1 MLRVN
6 GMSDKVRNIIIASVF
21 VLFAFWE
28 FYMIGYTNGYIDGAQ
43 MVVEFSE
50 NE

>member
-1 MLRVN
+1 
-6 GMSDKVRNIIIASVF
+6 MSDKARNIIIVSVF
-21 VLFAFWE
+21 VLFAFWG
-28 FYMIGYTNGYIDGAQ
+28 FYIIGYTNGYIDGAQ